1 MRIGITQ
8 PFIFKACH
16 IPPGGLC
23 RDAEMVFY
31 SLSNHQLLGE
41 KPMEYLEYPFS
52 AIVGQED
59 MKTALLLN
67 AVNPAIGG
75 VLIQGEK
82 GTAKTTAVRSLPEV
96 LPDGRRV
103 VELPLNATEDRVV
116 GTVNLGNLMKN
127 GEKRFEPGL
136 LADADGNILFVD
148 EVNLLEDHI
157 VDVLLDAAATGCCH
171 VERDGVSYS
180 HHARF
185 ILIGTM
191 NPEEGTLRP
200 QLLDRFGLSVTVA
213 GTLDASE
220 RAEVIRRR
228 LAYER
233 DQAAFCAR
241 WRMEEDEL
249 RERLAAA
256 IERLPSVRFS
266 DEMAETCS
274 AMCASLGVDGY
285 RGDLTVMKAAC
296 AAAALDGREEV
307 GQDDLLLAARFAL
320 PHRMKRR
327 PFEDR
332 QLTPEMIRE
341 AAQRNG
347 QEDAPPPEDGT
358 PSPSSG
364 QEDQSGDSPARDV
377 PIGEAAVKLPE
388 SGAENS
394 PAAISGRGE
403 KKAGNP
409 TSGRSVG
416 YTADP
421 ASGRP
426 HVPGSILTQLN
437 SGESVAD
444 GVKEENIR
452 YQKLSGSSGAK
463 LLFIVDTSGSMFANR
478 KLELVK
484 GCVLELLK
492 DAYRSRDQIALIG
505 YGGKHP
511 QLYLSYTSS
520 PELAADQ
527 LRHMKSGGGT
537 PLVEALDTAQRFLEQ
552 YGASRVLLFSDG
564 RYNRKGIVDPE
575 LCIRSFGEYCAFAGI
590 PLHLLDAESG
600 GNASAQSASELAS
613 MLRAELIP
621 LADRKEQTML
631 EAIERAR
638 A

>member
-1 MRIGITQ
+1 
-8 PFIFKACH
+8 
-16 IPPGGLC
+16 
-23 RDAEMVFY
+23 
-31 SLSNHQLLGE
+31 
-41 KPMEYLEYPFS
+41 MEVLNYPFS
-52 AIVGQED
+52 ALVGQED

-82 GTAKTTAVRSLPEV
+82 GTAKTTAVRALPAI

-116 GTVNLGNLMKN
+116 GTVNLGQLMKN
-127 GEKRFEPGL
+127 GEKHFEPGL

-157 VDVLLDAAATGCCH
+157 VDVLLDAAATGRCH

-180 HHARF
+180 HPARF

-200 QLLDRFGLSVTVA
+200 QLLDRFGLSVAIA

-228 LAYER
+228 LAFER
-233 DQAAFCAR
+233 DPAAFCET
-241 WRMEEDEL
+241 WRAEEEEL
-249 RERLAAA
+249 KARLAAA
-256 IERLPSVRFS
+256 IDLLPHVRFS
-266 DEMAETCS
+266 DELAETCS

-296 AAAALDGREEV
+296 AAAALDGRDEV
-307 GQDDLLLAARFAL
+307 CEDDLLLAARFAL

-332 QLTPEMIRE
+332 QLTPEMIRD
-341 AAQRNG
+341 AAQKKEN
-347 QEDAPPPEDGT
+347 DPPPSEGDEAQ
-358 PSPSSG
+358 PQSSE
-364 QEDQSGDSPARDV
+364 QEDQSGDAPLRDV
-377 PIGEAAVKLPE
+377 PIVDYEAKLPVN
-388 SGAENS
+388 GAGS
-394 PAAISGRGE
+394 PAAIRGRGE
-403 KKAGNP
+403 KDAGVP
-409 TSGRSVG
+409 TSGRCVG
-416 YTADP
+416 VTNDP

-437 SGESVAD
+437 AGESVAE
-444 GVKEENIR
+444 GIREENLR
-452 YQKLSGSSGAK
+452 YQKLSGSSASK
-463 LLFIVDTSGSMFANR
+463 LLFLVDTSGSMFANK

-505 YGGKHP
+505 YGGRHP
-511 QLYLSYTSS
+511 QTYLSYTSS

-537 PLVEALDTAQRFLEQ
+537 PLIEALDMAQRFLEQ
-552 YGASRVLLFSDG
+552 HGASRVLLFSDG

-575 LCIRSFGEYCAFAGI
+575 LCIRKFGESCAFAGI
-590 PLHLLDAESG
+590 PIRLLDAEG
-600 GNASAQSASELAS
+600 GNGSGQTAAELAS

-621 LADRKEQTML
+621 LKDKEKQTML
-631 EAIERAR
+631 EAIERQ
-638 A
+638 

>member
-1 MRIGITQ
+1 MANFNIR
-8 PFIFKACH
+8 
-16 IPPGGLC
+16 
-23 RDAEMVFY
+23 
-31 SLSNHQLLGE
+31 
-41 KPMEYLEYPFS
+41 EYHYPFT

-59 MKTALLLN
+59 MKMALLLN

-82 GTAKTTAVRSLPEV
+82 GTAKTTAVRALPAI
-96 LPDGRRV
+96 LPNGQRV
-103 VELPLNATEDRVV
+103 VELPINATEDRVV
-116 GTVNLGNLMKN
+116 GTVNLGKLMKN
-127 GEKRFEPGL
+127 GEKHFEPGL

-157 VDVLLDAAATGCCH
+157 VDVLLDAAATGRCH

-200 QLLDRFGLSVTVA
+200 QLLDRFGLSVAVA

-228 LAYER
+228 LAFEQ
-233 DQAAFCAR
+233 DTATFCESWCA
-241 WRMEEDEL
+241 EEESL
-249 RERLAAA
+249 KARLAVA

-266 DEMAETCS
+266 DELAETCS

-296 AAAALDGREEV
+296 AVAALDGREEV
-307 GQDDLLLAARFAL
+307 CEDDLLLAARFAL

-327 PFEDR
+327 PFEER
-332 QLTPEMIRE
+332 QLTPEMIRDAARKKEQADHLPESHDESTPRTSEQENQLGE
-341 AAQRNG
+341 A
-347 QEDAPPPEDGT
+347 PL
-358 PSPSSG
+358 
-364 QEDQSGDSPARDV
+364 RDV
-377 PIGEAAVKLPE
+377 PIGNIEAKLPE
-388 SGAENS
+388 DTGGST
-394 PAAISGRGE
+394 AAIRGRGE
-403 KKAGNP
+403 KGASVP
-409 TSGRSVG
+409 TSGRCIGV
-416 YTADP
+416 TVDP
-421 ASGRP
+421 ASGKP
-426 HVPGSILTQLN
+426 HMPGSILAQLN
-437 SGESVAD
+437 TGEAVTD
-444 GVKEENIR
+444 GIREENIR
-452 YQKLSGSSGAK
+452 YQKLSSSSASK
-463 LLFIVDTSGSMFANR
+463 LLFLVDTSGSMFANR

-505 YGGKHP
+505 YGGRHP
-511 QLYLSYTSS
+511 QTYLSYTSS

-537 PLVEALDTAQRFLEQ
+537 PLIEALDMAQRFLEQ
-552 YGASRVLLFSDG
+552 NGASRVLLFSDG

-575 LCIRSFGEYCAFAGI
+575 LCIRRFGESCAFAGI
-590 PLHLLDAESG
+590 PIRLLSAEG
-600 GNASAQSASELAS
+600 GNGSGQTAAELAA

-621 LADRKEQTML
+621 LVDKEGQTML
-631 EAIERAR
+631 EAIGRATL
-638 A
+638 